1 MLRRLHITK
10 WGNGYGM
17 RLPSLLLS
25 ELGAQDGDRVDVH
38 VTQGTLVLRVIPRQG
53 VPDGAQPTAD
63 FESVQ
68 RVMQSVLDDVDRLA
82 VMLER
87 RECDSK

>member
-1 MLRRLHITK
+1 MLRRLHVRK

-17 RLPSLLLS
+17 RLPGALLS
-25 ELGAQDGDRVDVH
+25 ELGAQDGDRFDVQ
-38 VTQGTLVLRVIPRQG
+38 VTRGTLVLRVVSQDNLPEG
-53 VPDGAQPTAD
+53 EAPVD

-87 RECDSK
+87 RAG